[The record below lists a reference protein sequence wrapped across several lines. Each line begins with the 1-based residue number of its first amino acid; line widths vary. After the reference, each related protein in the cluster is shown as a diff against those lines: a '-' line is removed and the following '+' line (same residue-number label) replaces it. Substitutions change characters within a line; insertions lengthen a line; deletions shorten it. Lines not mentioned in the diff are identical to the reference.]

1 MTTSFSGVRLGKAA
15 AALLTL
21 SMSLVVHADQACD
34 AAFNKS
40 SAKAS
45 CNLRHT
51 SQYEPGA
58 CEITADCKKNIGYGM
73 VTNNVIH
80 RKLDSVKDLSNTD
93 GLLRGGVEATPPK
106 PANETSPMTAV
117 ALDAGPCTSAWNR
130 SPAARTCT
138 VKKMLQPEKGVCLI
152 GYECKQRDGKPR
164 LGVGDERYDLSEMPD
179 LDNNDGWLYLDRG
192 EDME

>member
-21 SMSLVVHADQACD
+21 SISLVVHADQACD
-34 AAFNKS
+34 AAFNNS

-45 CNLRHT
+45 CDLRHT
-51 SQYEPGA
+51 RQYEPGA
-58 CEITADCKKNIGYGM
+58 CEITADCKKNIGFGM

-106 PANETSPMTAV
+106 PANEASTASTGKV
-117 ALDAGPCTSAWNR
+117 TVSNCKDAWEKSSAADTCVDLNFAVSGDVCTISVICAGTGGSSNR
-130 SPAARTCT
+130 QAVDVIYSSVPQLTNQNGT
-138 VKKMLQPEKGVCLI
+138 LTG
-152 GYECKQRDGKPR
+152 GKRMSNP
-164 LGVGDERYDLSEMPD
+164 
-179 LDNNDGWLYLDRG
+179 
-192 EDME
+192 